1 MKNLLILLMI
11 FISGLNAD
19 NTLNIYE
26 AFQKAKETNRPVY
39 YIVTSASCEH
49 CYKHLKN
56 TIIPN
61 NELIRKDFILAISD
75 LSKGDKIP
83 SDFPFDGYTPTAYII
98 APSGELMISPLKG
111 NFDENFL
118 HQTLQKIYR
127 AYGN

>member
-1 MKNLLILLMI
+1 MRNLLILAMI
-11 FISGLNAD
+11 VINGLSAN
-19 NTLNIYE
+19 NNLNVYD
-26 AFQKAKETNRPVY
+26 AFQRAKESNRPVY

-75 LSKGDKIP
+75 LSKGDKVP
-83 SDFPFDGYTPTAYII
+83 NDFPFDGYTPTTYII
-98 APSGELMISPLKG
+98 APTGELMISPLKG
-111 NFDENFL
+111 NFDESFL
-118 HQTLQKIYR
+118 YQILQKIYN